1 MEETLRGLLK
11 KIDRIQEELEE
22 LRILVLKMIADSL
35 PEEEVD
41 EETLR
46 ALERDLR
53 DMIDG
58 RVEVIS
64 GDEFIKMLSKK
75 QSYCQSYFVI

>member
-58 RVEVIS
+58 KVEVIS
-64 GDEFIKMLSKK
+64 GDEFIKMLSKNNDDAEL
-75 QSYCQSYFVI
+75 